1 MVGTSALLNADT
13 ETEQL
18 PLAVIVRASEVNGN
32 LFNNKILS
40 LIVLLS
46 LDGNCRF
53 APGVNNKLIV
63 TELETQQSKKA
74 L

>member
-32 LFNNKILS
+32 L
-40 LIVLLS
+40 
-46 LDGNCRF
+46 
-53 APGVNNKLIV
+53 
-63 TELETQQSKKA
+63 SKSF
-74 L
+74 